1 MTDDIRSGCPINL
14 TLEVIGDRWSLL
26 VIRDIIFGNRR
37 HFRELL
43 TRSEE
48 GISSN
53 ILADRL
59 KTLVQQGI
67 LTRTDDPTHKQK
79 AIYSLTEKAIE
90 LVPVIAQMAYWGR
103 RHLPVTEELSIRAQ
117 VMEEGG
123 DKLIADMMDELREM
137 HLGVKRKGKPR
148 PSVFARLQQAYQAVV
163 ARKRKGK

>member
-1 MTDDIRSGCPINL
+1 MTDALRSGCPINL

-59 KTLVQQGI
+59 KTLVAQGI
-67 LTRTDDPTHKQK
+67 LTRADDPTHRQK
-79 AIYSLTEKAIE
+79 AVYSLTEKAIE

-117 VMEEGG
+117 LLEEIEAAG
-123 DKLIADMMDELREM
+123 LRVVGRNEVPPL
-137 HLGVKRKGKPR
+137 HPR
-148 PSVFARLQQAYQAVV
+148 AAYKTDPLHFARSAEITSLWRLV
-163 ARKRKGK
+163 AR